1 MGFSNRFLLL
11 AVAAAGWLAS
21 AQTNR
26 PTIAS
31 YCTQGDF
38 ANIVIPPCQV
48 RPLLSL
54 PRPVP
59 D

>member
-48 RPLLSL
+48 RPSC
-54 PRPVP
+54 PSPSSRP
-59 D
+59 